1 MLTSFSDCG
10 CLPGFEDTFDTGC
23 SECPVDFYREHG
35 DSVCRSCPLN
45 SGTPGAAN
53 SAGTACLCKPGF
65 QLEASNC
72 MACLLG
78 TFKSALAMLECSA
91 CPGNSISPP
100 SSSAQEDCICHAGFY
115 PDYLSDASCVP
126 CALLGPGARDS
137 AKSTQEQLT
146 ASRTPARRHAKTVFV
161 QGGRRRKRSLV
172 YQALTMKL
180 LSLA

>member
-1 MLTSFSDCG
+1 MLTSFSDSG

-115 PDYLSDASCVP
+115 PDYLSDASCV
-126 CALLGPGARDS
+126 CRVHCWVLVPGTAPSLPLHSSQPLEPRRDV
-137 AKSTQEQLT
+137 T
-146 ASRTPARRHAKTVFV
+146 RRLCLYKEDAVEKEV
-161 QGGRRRKRSLV
+161 
-172 YQALTMKL
+172 
-180 LSLA
+180 